1 MIMAVKYTATMLSEL
16 RTFSPLT
23 YNDAVAFAEK
33 YAEAAPGITYR
44 SVVAKARALDVP
56 YQAKDPREK
65 STGKAK
71 GDSKDDIVARLYER
85 LGTPIPSL
93 SKVTVPDLKLL
104 ELAISELG

>member
-1 MIMAVKYTATMLSEL
+1 MAIKYTATMLSEL

-44 SVVAKARALDVP
+44 SVVAKARALDIP
-56 YQAKDPREK
+56 YQPKDPRD
-65 STGKAK
+65 KAPSK
-71 GDSKDDIVARLYER
+71 RGESKDDIVARLYER

>member
-1 MIMAVKYTATMLSEL
+1 MAVKYTETMLSEL
-16 RTFSPLT
+16 RSIEVL
-23 YNDAVAFAEK
+23 NHGLAVAFAEK
-33 YAEAAPGITYR
+33 YKDVSPGITSR

-65 STGKAK
+65 ATGKAK

-85 LGTPIPSL
+85 LGTTIPSL